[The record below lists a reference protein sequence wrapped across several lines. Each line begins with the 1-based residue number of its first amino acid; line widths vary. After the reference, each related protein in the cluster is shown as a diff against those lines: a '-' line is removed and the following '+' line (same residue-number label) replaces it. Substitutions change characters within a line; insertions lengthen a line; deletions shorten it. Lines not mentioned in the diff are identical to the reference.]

1 MDKIEVRTD
10 KAPLP
15 VGPYSQAVR
24 AGNMVFISGVLP
36 MNIQTKTLINSPIKE
51 AAVMIFSHLD
61 NILKEAGL
69 TKNNV
74 VKSTIFMKDLGG
86 FAEVNKVYAD
96 YFSDC
101 KVMPA
106 RSTVEVARLPLDAS
120 VEMEFIAVG

>member
-15 VGPYSQAVR
+15 IGPYSQAVR
-24 AGNMVFISGVLP
+24 AGNMLFVSGVLP
-36 MNIQTKTLINSPIKE
+36 INMQTKTLVNSPAKE
-51 AAVMIFSHLD
+51 SATIIFSHLD
-61 NILKEAGL
+61 NILKAAGL
-69 TKNNV
+69 TKNSI
-74 VKSTIFMKDLGG
+74 VKTTIFMKDLNN
-86 FAEVNKVYAD
+86 FADVNKAYSE

-120 VEMEFIAVG
+120 VEMDFIAAS

>member
-1 MDKIEVRTD
+1 MDKIEIRTE

-24 AGNMVFISGVLP
+24 TGNMLFISGVLP
-36 MNIQTKTLINSPIKE
+36 INIETKKLVTSPVTDC
-51 AAVMIFSHLD
+51 AALIFSHLD

-74 VKSTIFMKDLGG
+74 IKSTIFMKDLAG
-86 FAEVNKVYAD
+86 FADVNKIYSE
-96 YFSDC
+96 YFSGC

-106 RSTVEVARLPLDAS
+106 RSTVEVARLPLDAP
-120 VEMEFIAVG
+120 VEMEFIAVS